1 MNIRYQPY
9 LQGPV
14 MSNNNE
20 EDFLAK
26 LDSLYEEMLLDN
38 SRYIGFPNSRIGD
51 HLDLAR
57 FLKFPI
63 NNIGDPFH
71 PNVGINTCHIEQELL
86 DFFRRLLNLE
96 ESDCWGYVT
105 NGGTEGNICGL
116 YQGREIYP
124 DGVLYCS
131 EDSHYSLN
139 KIARFLRINHEMIP
153 SLPNGEMDY
162 GALASASRAHN
173 DHPAIINA
181 NIGTTMTGAIDSVE
195 KIIGALQSAGIK
207 NYYIHCDAALF
218 GCMLPFMEDAPVF
231 DFRLP
236 IESMSISGHKF
247 LGSPMPC
254 GILMTRKSLRPHFEG
269 GAEYV
274 GSIDTTI
281 SSSRNGFSVLIL
293 WSTIKRYGMDGLAE
307 LVRESR
313 DLTHYALSEINHV
326 GWEAWANPCS
336 TTIVIKNPGDELVK
350 KWQLA
355 FTEELAHLIIL
366 PGVTKIMI
374 DEFVSELREKINAG
388 QL

>member
-1 MNIRYQPY
+1 
-9 LQGPV
+9 

-20 EDFLAK
+20 EDLLIE

-38 SRYIGFPNSRIGD
+38 SRYLGFPNSRIRD
-51 HLDLAR
+51 YLELAR

-71 PNVGINTCHIEQELL
+71 PNAGINTCHIEQELL

-96 ESDCWGYVT
+96 KSDCWGYVT
-105 NGGTEGNICGL
+105 NGGTEGIICGL

-124 DGVLYCS
+124 DGILYFS

-139 KIARFLRINHEMIP
+139 KVARFLRVDCERIP
-153 SLPNGEMDY
+153 SLSNGEIDY
-162 GALASASRAHN
+162 TALANAAGMHGDR
-173 DHPAIINA
+173 PAIINA

-195 KIIGALQSAGIK
+195 KIITVIQSAGIK
-207 NYYIHCDAALF
+207 NYYIHCDAALS
-218 GCMLPFMEDAPVF
+218 GCMLPFMEDAPFF

-236 IESMSISGHKF
+236 IGSISISGHKF

-254 GILMTRKSLRPHFEG
+254 GILMTRKSIKPHFEG
-269 GAEYV
+269 GAGYV

-293 WSTIKRYGMDGLAE
+293 WSTIKRFGMDGLAA
-307 LVRESR
+307 LVRESL
-313 DLTHYALSEINHV
+313 DLTRYALSELDQA
-326 GWEAWANPCS
+326 GWEAWVNPFS
-336 TTIVIKNPGDELVK
+336 TTIVIKNPGKRLVK

-366 PGVTKIMI
+366 PGVTKTMI
-374 DEFVSELREKINAG
+374 DQFVSELREQIRAG